1 MRSDN
6 ALISGLIY
14 YRDLV
19 RELVLRDIRVRYK
32 RSLLGFAWTLAN
44 PLLYLVV
51 FYFVFKLA
59 LEINIPRFG
68 VFSFTGII
76 VWNWFQSSLAQS
88 GAAITGNREL
98 VRSPGFPSGI
108 LPLVT
113 VTSNLINLLVAIVVL
128 AGYQFFLGTGFN
140 SQIVFLPLLVGL
152 QFLLILSLAYIIAG
166 INVVFRDVGH
176 LVVVVLQL
184 MFFMTPIFYDASM
197 IPDQYQALYR
207 LNPMVHFVKAYRSVL
222 LGMSEVDWWAI
233 GIIGV
238 ISVVLLIFG
247 RALFMRHSS
256 RFAEEI

>member
-1 MRSDN
+1 MSAAASR
-6 ALISGLIY
+6 LVH

-32 RSLLGFAWTLAN
+32 RSVLGFAWTLAN

-59 LEINIPRFG
+59 LQINIPRFG
-68 VFSFTGII
+68 AFAFTGLIF
-76 VWNWFQSSLAQS
+76 WNWFQMSLAQS
-88 GAAITGNREL
+88 SAAIVGNREL
-98 VRSPGFPSGI
+98 VRSPGFPVDI

-128 AGYQFFLGTGFN
+128 IIYQQLIGGGIHG
-140 SQIVFLPLLVGL
+140 QIVLLPLLLVL
-152 QFLLILSLAYIIAG
+152 QFILILCIAYIVAG

-197 IPDQYQALYR
+197 VPEPYQALYN
-207 LNPMVHFVKAYRSVL
+207 LNPMVHFVTAYRSVL
-222 LGMSEVDWWAI
+222 LGNE
-233 GIIGV
+233 GINWPALAM
-238 ISVVLLIFG
+238 ISVVSLVLLVLG
-247 RALFMRHSS
+247 RRIFMRYSY